1 MGQAKRTAPGAVSAG
16 ARSSDAP
23 ELTAGDLLAALEI
36 DPVNDFAPISL
47 ICTIPWV
54 LVAHPSLP
62 SRNLAEFVRLA
73 RGKPGEI
80 SYGTPG
86 YATGIHLTAE
96 YISATT
102 GIKMIHV
109 PYKGDAPA
117 LVDLFA
123 GQISTAVLTTI
134 VTGQHVRSGRVRGVA
149 MLTAK
154 RTKDLPD
161 VPTAAEAGYPIESQS
176 WQGISVR
183 AGTPADIVRKLNTD
197 IVRVLNMNDVRNG
210 IEGMGNTVTP
220 GTPEEFEKFI
230 SLETAKWRKVITSA
244 GIRID

>member
-1 MGQAKRTAPGAVSAG
+1 
-16 ARSSDAP
+16 
-23 ELTAGDLLAALEI
+23 
-36 DPVNDFAPISL
+36 
-47 ICTIPWV
+47 
-54 LVAHPSLP
+54 
-62 SRNLAEFVRLA
+62 
-73 RGKPGEI
+73 
-80 SYGTPG
+80 
-86 YATGIHLTAE
+86 
-96 YISATT
+96 
-102 GIKMIHV
+102 
-109 PYKGDAPA
+109 
-117 LVDLFA
+117 
-123 GQISTAVLTTI
+123 
-134 VTGQHVRSGRVRGVA
+134 VRGVA